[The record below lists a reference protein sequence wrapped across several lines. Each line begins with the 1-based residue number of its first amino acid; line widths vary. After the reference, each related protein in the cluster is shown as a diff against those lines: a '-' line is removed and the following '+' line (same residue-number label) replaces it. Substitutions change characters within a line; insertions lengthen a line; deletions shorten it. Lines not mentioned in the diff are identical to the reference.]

1 MEQRISLIT
10 LGVADIA
17 AARAFYEKLGWTA
30 SGASM
35 DEVVF
40 FDMGG
45 MIFGLYGQSDLS
57 SDSGL
62 MERAPVPGGITLA
75 YNTRSRGEVDRL
87 MDVVEA
93 AGARVLKAPAD
104 MPWGGYVGY
113 FADPDG
119 HPWEISWV
127 PQFPVREDGSIEIP
141 K

>member
-1 MEQRISLIT
+1 
-10 LGVADIA
+10 
-17 AARAFYEKLGWTA
+17 
-30 SGASM
+30 M

-57 SDSGL
+57 RDSGL
-62 MERAPVPGGITLA
+62 TETPKPGGITLA
-75 YNTRSRGEVDRL
+75 YNTRSRDEVDHFMGL
-87 MDVVEA
+87 VKE
-93 AGARVLKAPAD
+93 AGATILKSPAET
-104 MPWGGYVGY
+104 PWGGYVGY

-127 PQFPVREDGSIEIP
+127 PHFPVLEDGRLEIP